1 MNDNVKKRII
11 ETHLSFDANTCI
23 CCSEEIP
30 EGILVC
36 PACERGE
43 VPFACQLCGAPLLC
57 DEQMCSEC
65 QAVARKKEVATTRT
79 NALHGLQSKRG
90 KF

>member
-11 ETHLSFDANTCI
+11 ETYLSFDANTCI
-23 CCSEEIP
+23 SCGAEIP

-43 VPFACQLCGAPLLC
+43 VPFACRLCGEPLLC

-65 QAVARKKEVATTRT
+65 QARCSKKEATTTRT
-79 NALHGLQSKRG
+79 NVLHGLQSKRG

>member
-11 ETHLSFDANTCI
+11 ETHLSFNTNTCI
-23 CCSEEIP
+23 CCGEEIP

-65 QAVARKKEVATTRT
+65 QARCSKKGSG
-79 NALHGLQSKRG
+79 NNKNKRFAWFA
-90 KF
+90 KQKR